1 MRAHRWLSL
10 GGFLLCPLPP
20 LQLLI
25 FCTEKYI
32 VSISRN
38 TGEISPCLFLSPS
51 RGKNLP
57 KCESLASVLACVLWL
72 LPCRYW
78 ITEFWIMFKMDTS
91 LASTMEEF
99 QELVKANG
107 EELHRRLIDTT
118 QMWVPCLWKPPP
130 SCNTTQAAQQ
140 ASVSCCDLCCVP
152 LWPLLCP
159 PVTQEAFRQVQW
171 LYQREKLALY
181 QESREV
187 PGDNAVCGFYLRA
200 GKKVSVKKKSGSKT
214 LIKIYTNPKKLKV
227 QWLLVLLQQPMP
239 GGTLNLQIP
248 KALLKNG
255 SRRRFITYVDICKRH
270 CKRSVQRWKSTQE
283 YFILFLGISYLWDGP
298 SLKKWMPVLISGEE
312 RTLVVC

>member
-38 TGEISPCLFLSPS
+38 TGQISPCLFLSPS

-57 KCESLASVLACVLWL
+57 KCESLASVLAYVLW

-152 LWPLLCP
+152 LWPKKPSGRFSGFTKEKSLPCIRKAEKSL
-159 PVTQEAFRQVQW
+159 VIMLYVASIWEQEKKPQWKRNQVARHW
-171 LYQREKLALY
+171 LK
-181 QESREV
+181 
-187 PGDNAVCGFYLRA
+187 F
-200 GKKVSVKKKSGSKT
+200 
-214 LIKIYTNPKKLKV
+214 I
-227 QWLLVLLQQPMP
+227 
-239 GGTLNLQIP
+239 QIP
-248 KALLKNG
+248 RN
-255 SRRRFITYVDICKRH
+255 
-270 CKRSVQRWKSTQE
+270 WKCS
-283 YFILFLGISYLWDGP
+283 D
-298 SLKKWMPVLISGEE
+298 
-312 RTLVVC
+312 